1 MQRGAGL
8 LRCMIIYNAYYISMK
23 KNDPRREAA
32 LRIVETSRLLRAV
45 VEQRLKP
52 YGMTRSQF
60 ATLSRL
66 DAQDGLAQHELADVL
81 EVQPIAMVRLVD
93 QLSAQGLVE
102 RRNDP
107 ADRRIN
113 RLFITEAGRKRV
125 ARLESFKDGLG
136 LELFEGLGPQEV
148 TEVIRT
154 LDRLHANLKSMQAAD
169 AAATRLRKSGT

>member
-1 MQRGAGL
+1 
-8 LRCMIIYNAYYISMK
+8 MK
-23 KNDPRREAA
+23 KNDPRRAAA

-45 VEQRLKP
+45 VEQRLRP

-66 DAQDGLAQHELADVL
+66 ERQDGLAQHELADAL

-113 RLFITEAGRKRV
+113 RLYITEAGRKRV
-125 ARLESFKDGLG
+125 ERLEDFKDGLG
-136 LELFEGLGPQEV
+136 RELFEGLSPEEV
-148 TEVIRT
+148 AAASDT

>member
-1 MQRGAGL
+1 MQ
-8 LRCMIIYNAYYISMK
+8 

-32 LRIVETSRLLRAV
+32 LRIVETSRLLRAA

-52 YGMTRSQF
+52 YGMTRAQL

-66 DAQDGLAQHELADVL
+66 DCQDGLAQHVVADAL

-102 RRNDP
+102 RRNDA

-113 RLFITEAGRKRV
+113 LLFITEAGRKRI
-125 ARLESFKDGLG
+125 ADLEGFKTELG
-136 LELFEGLGPQEV
+136 AELFDGIGGEDIAQML
-148 TEVIRT
+148 RT
-154 LDRLHANLKSMQAAD
+154 LDRLHANLRNIQAAE
-169 AAATRLRKSGT
+169 AVAPKLKKSGT